1 MIAYI
6 IEFIEQTAADTG
18 SVPLTLKHAYW
29 NVLLVGAQV
38 VLRCAMDSGL
48 CHLMSATS
56 IPSDLSVIGQL
67 VLIVI

>member
-38 VLRCAMDSGL
+38 VLRCAMDSGHIAL
-48 CHLMSATS
+48 S
-56 IPSDLSVIGQL
+56 I
-67 VLIVI
+67 